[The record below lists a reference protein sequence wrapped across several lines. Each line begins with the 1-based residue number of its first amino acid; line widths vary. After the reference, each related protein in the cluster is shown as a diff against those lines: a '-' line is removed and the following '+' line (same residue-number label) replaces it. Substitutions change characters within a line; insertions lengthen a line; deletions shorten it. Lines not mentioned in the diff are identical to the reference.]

1 VKSEIYPVGNRK
13 LSLEWFFNQG
23 KYMAISILQRELWKD
38 KRENSGMVRQ
48 ERDET
53 GRKTNYDFIKMSQV
67 RDDKELNDSVK
78 G

>member
-1 VKSEIYPVGNRK
+1 MV
-13 LSLEWFFNQG
+13 FNQG

>member
-1 VKSEIYPVGNRK
+1 
-13 LSLEWFFNQG
+13 
-23 KYMAISILQRELWKD
+23 MAISILQRELWKD

-53 GRKTNYDFIKMSQV
+53 GRKTKYDFIKMSQG